1 MSAACFAQRRVSVS
15 GFVCDRASGERL
27 IAAEV
32 VCGDT
37 GVTTDAEGRYSI
49 VLESGKNSLLFC
61 YSGFKSE
68 RLELNAQRDTV
79 INVALDAGE
88 TLDASMI
95 VANSETGFHL
105 GRIDAVDIPLET
117 VKTSPVVLGESDV
130 LKTVQLLPG
139 IQGGMEGFAG
149 IYVRG
154 GGADENLFLL
164 DGVPLYNVSHLLG
177 VFSAFTPEAIKKA
190 SMYKGAFPARYGGRT
205 SGVLDLRMVDG
216 DLYQTHGAASVGLIA
231 SKVHLNGPIIKGKTS
246 YALSGRLMHTA
257 LLAPVVNIAGNSYT
271 YYFYDLNGK
280 IVHRISD
287 NDRLF
292 LSVYQGEDVFN
303 YRNKD
308 VGLYSTTITEDVD
321 DMTWGNTVAAL
332 RWHHVFDGIWSAG
345 TMLSYNRYGMNT
357 RLDQTLQWE
366 EYLDKRLQEFSET
379 YESRLVSS
387 INDFSFSFDAACTPS
402 NVHNIKTGISLVYH
416 TYTPSVSFT
425 VTDNNESEVT
435 SFEERGKKD
444 YSGWESAL
452 YAEDDIRFSGSLSA
466 NLGLRFVLMTS
477 GATVYPSLQ
486 PRLSVQWMPDTSFS
500 VKAGYARMGQY
511 VHRLSSSR
519 LTLPSDLW
527 VPVTDRIRPVVSD
540 IGSAGVF
547 FNGLPGWELSL
558 EGYYKYSDNVID
570 YKDGASMLGSAAGW
584 EELVEMGQARSYG
597 LEMLVRRSLGPV
609 KGWLAYTLSK
619 TERRYPEGYINNGE
633 WFPFQYDRR
642 HVVNLYL
649 DWSVTEAIRIGATW
663 SFASGSWITVPERTV
678 VLPNLM
684 EDSSYNRIDKSD
696 FIITDYISSRNNY
709 NLPPSHYLNLS
720 VNFDR
725 KLRHG
730 ERTITVGVY
739 NVYNAMN
746 PNLVYAKARKA
757 GEPIV
762 LERITFLPVLPSF
775 NYSYKF

>member
-1 MSAACFAQRRVSVS
+1 MSAASFAQQRVSVS

-37 GVTTDAEGRYSI
+37 GVTTDADGRYFLL
-49 VLESGKNSLLFC
+49 LEPGNNTLSFY
-61 YSGFKSE
+61 YSGYKTE
-68 RLELNAQRDTV
+68 RMDVNAQRDTV
-79 INVALDAGE
+79 LNVALASGE
-88 TLDASMI
+88 TLDASRV

-190 SMYKGAFPARYGGRT
+190 TMYKGAFPARYGGRT

-216 DLYQTHGAASVGLIA
+216 DMYQTHGAASVGLIA

-257 LLAPVVNIAGNSYT
+257 LLAPAVNIAGNSYT

-280 IVHRISD
+280 IVHRITD

-357 RLDQTLQWE
+357 RFDQTFQWE

-486 PRLSVQWMPDTSFS
+486 PRLSVQWMPATSFS

-511 VHRLSSSR
+511 VHQLSSSR

-540 IGSAGVF
+540 IGSAGIF
-547 FNGLPGWELSL
+547 FGGLPGWEFSL
-558 EGYYKYSDNVID
+558 EGYFKYSDNVID

-597 LEMLVRRSLGPV
+597 LELLVRRSLGPV

-619 TERRYPEGYINNGE
+619 TERRYPDGYINNGE
-633 WFPFQYDRR
+633 WFPYQYDRR